1 MRGWTFVDD
10 GGSDSDESDLK
21 KKIREEMINKLASEW
36 NDAHKRME
44 DRQFRCQDDIDDE
57 NDFYHERMMD
67 HADDAEAAALNKG
80 ASEEE
85 AKAAREA
92 CIEQE
97 EKDRRKQESELGV
110 RLDVIEELLGE
121 LGARMM
127 RPYEHWNEDERYMEY
142 MENRYEED
150 ERY

>member
-1 MRGWTFVDD
+1 MRSWVMDREFDN
-10 GGSDSDESDLK
+10 ESDMK
-21 KKIREEMINKLASEW
+21 KKIREEMINKLAAEW
-36 NDAHKRME
+36 NDHHSQIER
-44 DRQFRCQDDIDDE
+44 RQFRCQDDIDDE
-57 NDFYHERMMD
+57 NDFYYERMTD
-67 HADDAEAAALNKG
+67 HADDAEAAALSKG
-80 ASEEE
+80 ATAEE

-92 CIEQE
+92 SMVQDIE
-97 EKDRRKQESELGV
+97 DRSKAENELGL